1 MVPLLGERSE
11 DTVGREGKRGCELE
25 GDVVLQAIVLS
36 LQEFRQK
43 SLDWEK
49 QRLQYQQQ
57 VASLEA
63 QRKALA
69 EHSDLVQVQITCA
82 ESFCSVCG
90 REGDANEISQAP
102 IQFRLPL
109 K

>member
-1 MVPLLGERSE
+1 MDVSWRGMYCSKAPLLS
-11 DTVGREGKRGCELE
+11 
-25 GDVVLQAIVLS
+25 S
-36 LQEFRQK
+36 QEFRQK

-49 QRLQYQQQ
+49 QRLRYQQQ

-69 EHSDLVQVQITCA
+69 EHSELVQVQLTCA
-82 ESFCSVCG
+82 ESFCLLCG
-90 REGDANEISQAP
+90 REGEADEISQAP

>member
-1 MVPLLGERSE
+1 MRIRWGEKANVDVNWRGMYCSKPPL
-11 DTVGREGKRGCELE
+11 
-25 GDVVLQAIVLS
+25 LS

-43 SLDWEK
+43 ALDWEK
-49 QRLQYQQQ
+49 QRLRYQQQ

-69 EHSDLVQVQITCA
+69 EHSELVQVQLTSA
-82 ESFCSVCG
+82 ESFCFVCE
-90 REGDANEISQAP
+90 REGEANEISQAP

>member
-1 MVPLLGERSE
+1 MGMTWKGAILSTEWMYCSKPPL
-11 DTVGREGKRGCELE
+11 
-25 GDVVLQAIVLS
+25 LS

-49 QRLQYQQQ
+49 QRLRYQQQ

-69 EHSDLVQVQITCA
+69 EQSELIQVQLICA
-82 ESFCSVCG
+82 ESFFLFFFVCG
-90 REGDANEISQAP
+90 SRWESREEGRGRD
-102 IQFRLPL
+102 
-109 K
+109 